1 MENKEVT
8 LTIYRVYLSPYMSM
22 LNNDKVGQ
30 SHRIN
35 QLDYKSIERQSEHRM
50 TEKVALHLFD

>member
-8 LTIYRVYLSPYMSM
+8 LTIYRVYLSLYMSM

-35 QLDYKSIERQSEHRM
+35 QLDYKSFGRQSEHRM
-50 TEKVALHLFD
+50 KS